1 MGAVLIQKGD
11 EGEERIIAY
20 ASATFTK
27 EEIKWDVRER
37 ECYAAIKFTEYFRP
51 YLVDQPFTLITDH
64 ANLKWLMEAKYET
77 GKLARGALR
86 LSQFEFELKVKSGK
100 SNSIPDFLS
109 RCPLGTAGFVRD
121 AGGVF
126 KGNGGA
132 SLRSTLL
139 YLRHEI
145 LGV

>member
-51 YLVDQPFTLITDH
+51 YLVD
-64 ANLKWLMEAKYET
+64 
-77 GKLARGALR
+77 
-86 LSQFEFELKVKSGK
+86 
-100 SNSIPDFLS
+100 
-109 RCPLGTAGFVRD
+109 
-121 AGGVF
+121 
-126 KGNGGA
+126 
-132 SLRSTLL
+132 
-139 YLRHEI
+139 
-145 LGV
+145 